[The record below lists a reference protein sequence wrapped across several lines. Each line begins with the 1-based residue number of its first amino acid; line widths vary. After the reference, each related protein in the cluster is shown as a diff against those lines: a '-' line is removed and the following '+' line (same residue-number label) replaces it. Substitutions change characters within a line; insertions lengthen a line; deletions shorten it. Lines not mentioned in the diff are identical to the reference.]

1 LWFLIEYR
9 QKDWPEQLAKVESMM
24 NNKVYSITKVSS
36 FLANY
41 NRELRIEV
49 DIRKNEKSLRESWSN
64 IEKSTK
70 RDKQINR

>member
-1 LWFLIEYR
+1 
-9 QKDWPEQLAKVESMM
+9 M